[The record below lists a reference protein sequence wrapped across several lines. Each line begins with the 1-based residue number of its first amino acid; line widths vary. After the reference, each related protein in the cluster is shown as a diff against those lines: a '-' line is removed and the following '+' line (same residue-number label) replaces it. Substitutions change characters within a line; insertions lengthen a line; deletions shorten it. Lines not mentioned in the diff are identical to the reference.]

1 MSDIACQGEWYE
13 YQADQPF
20 NHIVTYDELH
30 LRTVAL
36 VVEDGKV
43 IDKDRQWSLPC
54 PWDAG
59 HCHAEGLAYLWNV
72 TELDYCPVAV
82 VKEFLGHRLHANVS
96 HSGDSI
102 DSHQAEAI
110 VSAKVEEKIRIR
122 PTGPVSQCGRVV
134 TATNI
139 EDMFLFPILEKDEK
153 GRVLN
158 DNRKHVFTRKIHPS
172 EVDLRK
178 YIANRDEYLYY
189 DITFQAEQEFDTIL
203 HQDCLR

>member
-1 MSDIACQGEWYE
+1 M
-13 YQADQPF
+13 
-20 NHIVTYDELH
+20 
-30 LRTVAL
+30 

-59 HCHAEGLAYLWNV
+59 HRNAEGLTYLWNV
-72 TELDYCPVAV
+72 TEPDYCPVTV

-96 HSGDSI
+96 NTGDSL

-110 VSAKVEEKIRIR
+110 VSAEVEEMIQIR
-122 PTGPVSQCGRVV
+122 PAGPLSQFGRVV

-139 EDMFLFPILEKDEK
+139 EDMFLLPILETDAK
-153 GRVLN
+153 GRVLA
-158 DNRKHVFTRKIHPS
+158 DNRGQVFTRKIHPN
-172 EVDLRK
+172 EVDLQK

-189 DITFQAEQEFDTIL
+189 DITSQGCVDSSVVEHQLRAPWTQVQLPVQEP
-203 HQDCLR
+203 RKV